1 MRRPA
6 NDAVAVLM
14 NGLCC
19 LWLILILHGILN
31 PTMKKIFGALLLISS
46 IASAQ
51 NSYRSYL
58 KDNTSYR
65 EHSLDITRMKVEVS
79 FEPQKGLVKGKVTHS
94 FTVLQ
99 RQVDSVFFDAPGISI
114 KSASLSG
121 QALAF
126 STEAKGVWVKPAKP
140 FRWDETGTITF
151 EYEATPRKGIYFI
164 GWNVPENP
172 VKNPF
177 AVRKQIWTQ
186 GQGVDNRYW
195 IPMYDDMNDKFI
207 TETVITFE
215 NGYEVLSNGALIK
228 RSANKNNTTTWH
240 YSMSKPHAGY
250 LLMLGIGKYGIKK
263 TKSGRGVPMNLYY
276 YPEFA
281 NRAEPTYRF
290 SEMMIDF
297 LEKETGVNYPW
308 ESYSQI
314 MVQDF
319 LYGAMENTTATIFG
333 DFFNVDERGFI
344 DRNYVGVNCHELTH
358 QWFGDYITAR
368 DVRDTWLQESWATY
382 YPKQLTRKLYGEDAY
397 NWQRRGEQ
405 NSAIEA
411 SKKDLNPVRYSGA
424 GTARVYPKGSNIISM
439 LAYVLGE
446 EEWKRA
452 LNHYLKTHAYAN
464 VETNDLQQAIQDK
477 LGKDMGWFF
486 DEWVMRGGE
495 PQYTVR
501 YEDKNDK
508 GGNRSTE
515 IVVEQTHERN
525 EQVGLFKMPV
535 SFEVHYTD
543 GSFDKTT
550 EWISEQFEMVKVDNK
565 GKKDIAFVL
574 FDPNSMVM
582 KTVKFKKDYEE
593 LKAQVTS
600 APNLL
605 DRYDALVALK
615 SIDLEQK
622 RDVLMQ
628 VFRNETFHAM
638 KSEVINQL
646 ANDVV
651 TIEQLLVVFKGTDPQ
666 PKISLIKSYTGSN
679 PLVLISFNMALRDSS
694 YDVVQASIEKLC
706 ALDEISRKSYLDLV
720 KDIYGMNNSVNIKY
734 HELSAV
740 YRFEADM
747 HTNALVDYTS
757 NQWEFRTR
765 NNAFASL
772 KNLNVCNEKLVINLF
787 DAMLSTNSRLAGPA
801 SELASYLAAQ
811 AANSSMIRAYYHKQE
826 YTEAQ
831 KEVLKRYLP
840 VL

>member
-1 MRRPA
+1 
-6 NDAVAVLM
+6 
-14 NGLCC
+14 
-19 LWLILILHGILN
+19 
-31 PTMKKIFGALLLISS
+31 MKKILGVFLLIGS

-58 KDNTSYR
+58 KDNTTYR
-65 EHSLDITRMKVEVS
+65 EHALDITRMKVEVS
-79 FEPQKGLVKGKVTHS
+79 FETQKGLVRGKVTHS
-94 FTVLQ
+94 FIVLQ
-99 RQVDSVFFDAPGISI
+99 RSVDSVFFDAPGIAI
-114 KSASLSG
+114 RSASLSG
-121 QALAF
+121 QAIAF
-126 STEAKGVWVKPAKP
+126 STDAKGVWVKPANP

-195 IPMYDDMNDKFI
+195 IPMYDELNDKFI

-228 RSANKNNTTTWH
+228 KTANKNNTTTWH

-263 TKSGRGVPMNLYY
+263 SKSGRGVPLNLYY

-281 NRAEPTYRF
+281 DRAEPTYRF

-333 DFFNVDERGFI
+333 DFFNVDEKAFI
-344 DRNYVGVNCHELTH
+344 DRNYIGVNCHELTH

-368 DVRDTWLQESWATY
+368 DWRDTWLQESWATY

-405 NSAIEA
+405 NSAIDA
-411 SKKDLNPVRYSGA
+411 SKKDLNPIRHSGA
-424 GTARVYPKGSNIISM
+424 GTARVYPKGSNVISM

-452 LNHYLKTHAYAN
+452 LTHYLKTHAYGN
-464 VETNDLQQAIQDK
+464 VETNDLQQAIQDR
-477 LGKDMGWFF
+477 LGKDMSWFF

-501 YEDKNDK
+501 YQDNSNNS
-508 GGNRSTE
+508 GTRNTE

-535 SFEVHYTD
+535 NFEVHYTD
-543 GSFDKTT
+543 GSSDKTT
-550 EWISEQFEMVKVDNK
+550 AWISEQSETVKVPNSGRK
-565 GKKDIAFVL
+565 EIAFVL
-574 FDPNSMVM
+574 FDPNSMIM
-582 KTVKFKKDYEE
+582 KTVKFSKGFEE
-593 LKAQVTS
+593 LKAQVIS

-615 SIDLEQK
+615 PTALAQK
-622 RDVLMQ
+622 RELLMQ
-628 VFRNETFHAM
+628 VFRNEKFHAM

-646 ANDVV
+646 ANDE
-651 TIEQLLVVFKGTDPQ
+651 ISAEQLLTVFNSSDPQ
-666 PKISLIKSYTGSN
+666 PKVSLIKGYTANN
-679 PLVLISFNMALRDSS
+679 PKIIASFNKALHDSS
-694 YDVVQASIEKLC
+694 YDVVLAAIEKLC
-706 ALDEISRKSYLDLV
+706 VLDEANCKANLEQV
-720 KDIYGMNNSVNIKY
+720 KEVYGMNNSVNIKY
-734 HELSAV
+734 HELSSV
-740 YRFEADM
+740 YQFDAAT
-747 HTNALVDYTS
+747 HTAALVDYTS

-772 KNLNVCNEKLVINLF
+772 KSLNVCNEKLVVNLF

-801 SELASYLAAQ
+801 SELANYLAAQ
-811 AANSSMIRAYYHKQE
+811 AANSNMMRTYYNKQA

-831 KEVLKRYLP
+831 KEILKRYLP